1 MKSGKFIISG
11 RLIILLWYRMAQNPL
26 TAVIHELTDR
36 AKQCSLLIAS
46 WVGLVSASL
55 QAVAFEHCP
64 GILFNAKN

>member
-1 MKSGKFIISG
+1 MIPNT
-11 RLIILLWYRMAQNPL
+11 QNPL

-36 AKQCSLLIAS
+36 AIQCSLLIAS

-64 GILFNAKN
+64 GILFMPKIKKKKIGFDGYVYT